1 MTDPTP
7 HVRASLPGKAHRL
20 RPTGWDRWAPVYA
33 VTERLAL
40 GRELQRA
47 REAAADVA
55 AAWVGS
61 SPGPAP
67 SRWLVLGDGD
77 GRGLEALVRALPQAT
92 FVSVDG
98 SRAMLARAR
107 RRLKAGPPTSTHL
120 SPRPPI
126 TWIHADLVRN
136 WPDLPRDAPFDG
148 IVTSFFLDC
157 LTPDELM
164 HVWSE
169 GAARLQPGGAWIV
182 TDFLSPS
189 EVRRAGA
196 SSGMPGTPG
205 TPGTTGT
212 TGTAGRWRSLRQAL
226 LLRLLYAA
234 FRASTSMDAR
244 ELPDLA
250 APFAD
255 AGWALESRGHSPSL
269 LTEWRLWRRP
279 DRSGGAGME
288 APTPRV
294 RPYSAA
300 PDADSEASTPGHRT
314 RDDSG

>member
-1 MTDPTP
+1 MANPIP
-7 HVRASLPGKAHRL
+7 HVRASRPGKAHRL
-20 RPTGWDRWAPVYA
+20 RPTGWDRWAPIYA

-40 GRELQRA
+40 GRELERA
-47 REAAADVA
+47 REAAAEVA

-77 GRGLEALVRALPQAT
+77 GRGLEALVRTLPQAT

-107 RRLKAGPPTSTHL
+107 RRMETAPSAPTPL
-120 SPRPPI
+120 PKPPI
-126 TWIHADLVRN
+126 TWIHADLAGD
-136 WPDLPRDAPFDG
+136 WPDLPCDAPFDG

-157 LTPDELM
+157 LTPDQLT
-164 HVWSE
+164 HVWTE
-169 GAARLQPGGAWIV
+169 GAARLRPGGAWIV
-182 TDFLSPS
+182 TDFLSPAA
-189 EVRRAGA
+189 VRRVGA
-196 SSGMPGTPG
+196 APGTAG
-205 TPGTTGT
+205 TA
-212 TGTAGRWRSLRQAL
+212 GTAGRWRPLRQAL

-234 FRASTSMDAR
+234 FRASTSMGAR

-269 LTEWRLWRRP
+269 LTGWTLWRRP
-279 DRSGGAGME
+279 DRSPDLSGGASLE
-288 APTPRV
+288 AP
-294 RPYSAA
+294 A
-300 PDADSEASTPGHRT
+300 
-314 RDDSG
+314 

>member
-1 MTDPTP
+1 MANSTP
-7 HVRASLPGKAHRL
+7 HGRASLPGKAHRL
-20 RPTGWDRWAPVYA
+20 RPTGWDRWAPIYA

-40 GRELQRA
+40 GRELERA

-77 GRGLEALVRALPQAT
+77 GRGLEALVRTLPQAT
-92 FVSVDG
+92 YVSVDG
-98 SRAMLARAR
+98 SRAMLACAR
-107 RRLKAGPPTSTHL
+107 RRLEVGPSTSTHL
-120 SPRPPI
+120 SPKPPI
-126 TWIHADLVRN
+126 TWIHADLARD
-136 WPDLPRDAPFDG
+136 WSDLPCDAPFDG

-157 LTPDELM
+157 LTPEQLM

-169 GAARLQPGGAWIV
+169 GAARLRPGGAWIV
-182 TDFLSPS
+182 TDFLSPA

-196 SSGMPGTPG
+196 WSGAA
-205 TPGTTGT
+205 
-212 TGTAGRWRSLRQAL
+212 GTAGRWRPLRQAL

-234 FRASTSMDAR
+234 FRASTSMGAR

-255 AGWALESRGHSPSL
+255 AGWALESRGHTPSL
-269 LTEWRLWRRP
+269 LTGWRLWRRP
-279 DRSGGAGME
+279 DIAGGAGRE
-288 APTPRV
+288 GPPL
-294 RPYSAA
+294 RP
-300 PDADSEASTPGHRT
+300 
-314 RDDSG
+314 